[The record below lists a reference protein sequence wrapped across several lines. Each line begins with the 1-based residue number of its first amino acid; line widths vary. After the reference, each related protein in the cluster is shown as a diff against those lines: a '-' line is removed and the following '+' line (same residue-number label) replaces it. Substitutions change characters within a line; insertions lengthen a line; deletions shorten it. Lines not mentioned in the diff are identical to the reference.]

1 MGKRIMMVL
10 IILLTAGCVQTEILE
25 GPEKIKTI
33 TVWDSDLR
41 LHYDRL
47 TDDGR
52 GKDKLQEE
60 GYEGE
65 KKVEEVVQ
73 DEEILGGELPQV
85 DWSLIEEGIARDLRD
100 KQLLDESESKRIME
114 AKKIEEE
121 DQEGGGSAGLKWLIA
136 LAGAAFLGGCFTS
149 IKKRER
155 RK

>member
-1 MGKRIMMVL
+1 MGKRMIMVL
-10 IILLTAGCVQTEILE
+10 IILLAAGCVQTEILE

-60 GYEGE
+60 GYQ
-65 KKVEEVVQ
+65 EEEREESFEV
-73 DEEILGGELPQV
+73 EEILGGELPQV
-85 DWSLIEEGIARDLRD
+85 DWNLIEEGIARDLRD
-100 KQLLDESESKRIME
+100 KQLLDERESKRIME
-114 AKKIEEE
+114 AKKIEEKA
-121 DQEGGGSAGLKWLIA
+121 QEGEGSAGLKWLIA
-136 LAGAAFLGGCFTS
+136 LAGAAFLGGSFTS